1 MQNLLTVLIANA
13 QQTSGLIH
21 AETDYKES
29 AKCIVLECDG
39 ISLITSTRVSG
50 DSVYTFGI
58 ELELGYQILMDC
70 MNSEIES
77 MHIEASKVHD
87 VIAVEVIFEMG
98 TRYTI
103 KGLRHYAE

>member
-21 AETDYKES
+21 AENDYKEY

-58 ELELGYQILMDC
+58 ESEFGYQILMDS

-103 KGLRHYAE
+103 KCLRHYAD